1 MVFKINVSDKGKTY
15 KVETEREDLV
25 GKRIGETIN
34 GADVD
39 DSLKGY
45 ELEITGTSDLSGLP
59 GFKGLEG
66 PGYHKRLLT
75 YGPGMKDRRDGM
87 RLRKTNRGE
96 EISLKMRQINMIV
109 IKEGEKKFE
118 ELIVKKVEGG
128 EVEGGSSEGGE
139 GSADGVAGG
148 EVKEEEKKE

>member
-15 KVETEREDLV
+15 KIETEDEFLV
-25 GKRIGETIN
+25 GKRIGEEVS

-39 DSLKGY
+39 VNLKGY
-45 ELEITGTSDLSGLP
+45 ELRITGTSDLSGLP

-66 PGYHKRLLT
+66 PAYHRRLLT
-75 YGPGMKDRRDGM
+75 YGPGMKDRRKGM

-109 IKEGEKKFE
+109 VKEGDKKFTD
-118 ELIVKKVEGG
+118 LVVKKVEG
-128 EVEGGSSEGGE
+128 S
-139 GSADGVAGG
+139 
-148 EVKEEEKKE
+148 EEKSAEIGRAHV

>member
-15 KVETEREDLV
+15 KIETEDEFLV
-25 GKRIGETIN
+25 GKRIGEEVS

-39 DSLKGY
+39 VNLKGY
-45 ELEITGTSDLSGLP
+45 ELRITGTSDLSGLP

-66 PGYHKRLLT
+66 PAYHRRLLT
-75 YGPGMKDRRDGM
+75 YGPGMKDRRKGM

-109 IKEGEKKFE
+109 VKEGDKKFTD
-118 ELIVKKVEGG
+118 LVVKKVEG
-128 EVEGGSSEGGE
+128 S
-139 GSADGVAGG
+139 
-148 EVKEEEKKE
+148 EEKSAE